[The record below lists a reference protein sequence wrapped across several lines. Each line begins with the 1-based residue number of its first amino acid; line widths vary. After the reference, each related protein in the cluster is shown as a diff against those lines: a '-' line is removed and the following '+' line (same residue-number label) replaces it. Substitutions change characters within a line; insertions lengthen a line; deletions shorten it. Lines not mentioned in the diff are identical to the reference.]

1 MPSSPTKR
9 YRSALVIIQ
18 CILEELMKQGQV
30 GAVKSQVYKEV
41 GLKTPVGDKYV
52 EQLLAAKYI
61 TLIEELWGKQRI
73 RHKIYITKRG
83 IHRFKWFM
91 QLSKELEI

>member
-1 MPSSPTKR
+1 MK
-9 YRSALVIIQ
+9 VG
-18 CILEELMKQGQV
+18 ELGT
-30 GAVKSQVYKEV
+30 VKSNIYKEV

-52 EQLLAAKYI
+52 EQLITAKYI
-61 TLIEELWGKQRI
+61 TLIEEQWGKQRI

-91 QLSKELEI
+91 QLSKELEM

>member
-1 MPSSPTKR
+1 MPSSTKKR
-9 YRSALVIIQ
+9 YRTALLIIQ
-18 CILEELMKQGQV
+18 SILEELIKV
-30 GAVKSQVYKEV
+30 GEEGVVKSQVYKEV

-52 EQLLAAKYI
+52 EQLIGAKYI
-61 TLIEELWGKQRI
+61 TLIEEPWGKQRI